1 MADDRGK
8 VCGTTFCQ
16 RVDRGRDEGD
26 IFRRFQN
33 FYKTLVIDE
42 LVKKIDQVDG
52 VLVHAVKEDVRGVQ
66 NNAHGDVRVKLM
78 EFL

>member
-8 VCGTTFCQ
+8 VCGTIFCQ
-16 RVDRGRDEGD
+16 CVDRGRDEGD

-33 FYKTLVIDE
+33 FYKTLVVNGLIE
-42 LVKKIDQVDG
+42 EIDQIDG
-52 VLVHAVKEDVRGVQ
+52 VLVHAVQKNIRGVQ
-66 NNAHGDVRVKLM
+66 NDAHGDVRVKLM

>member
-8 VCGTTFCQ
+8 VCGIVFCQ
-16 RVDRGRDEGD
+16 RVDGGRDKGD

-33 FYKTLVIDE
+33 FYKTLVVNG
-42 LVKKIDQVDG
+42 LVEEIDQTIEF
-52 VLVHAVKEDVRGVQ
+52 LFMRSKRIIRGVQ
-66 NNAHGDVRVKLM
+66 NDAHGDVRVKLM

>member
-16 RVDRGRDEGD
+16 WVDGGRDEGD

-33 FYKTLVIDE
+33 LYETLVIDE

-66 NNAHGDVRVKLM
+66 NNAHGDVWVAFVEL
-78 EFL
+78 L

>member
-1 MADDRGK
+1 MTDDRVK

-16 RVDRGRDEGD
+16 WVDRGRDEGD

-33 FYKTLVIDE
+33 FYKTLVVNGLVEEID
-42 LVKKIDQVDG
+42 KIDR
-52 VLVHAVKEDVRGVQ
+52 VLVHAVQKNIRGVQ
-66 NNAHGDVRVKLM
+66 NDAHGDVRVKLM